1 MRNLSFRIA
10 LVSFHL
16 LWAAAVGFGQAQ
28 SKAVPGTKVKLTPPA
43 GFALSTQF
51 PGFMHEESGAS
62 IMVTEMPAPYSK
74 ITEAFTKESL
84 AKQGMTWLA
93 QRPHTISG
101 KPGVLLHL
109 RQSAQGTVYLKW
121 MVAVGTEQETVLIT
135 ATFPEAVKAQWS
147 AALEK
152 AVLGAQWDAT
162 ATVDPLEGLNFSIKD
177 EPEMKLARRMSSAL
191 LLTKDGT
198 LPGKPTNDP
207 MLVIASSISEVLIG
221 ELPQFAAA
229 RLNEITQITGA
240 AIKQQSAVT
249 IGGLKGSEII
259 AEAEWKTPQA
269 PVTVFLTVLQD
280 GNNYFII
287 QGFAARTEQQKYL
300 PIFKRIA
307 QSFQKK

>member
-1 MRNLSFRIA
+1 MKKLVGLSLLFSVSLLLTVSTA
-10 LVSFHL
+10 L
-16 LWAAAVGFGQAQ
+16 GQTQAT
-28 SKAVPGTKVKLTPPA
+28 AIPGTKVRLTPPA
-43 GFALSTQF
+43 GFAPSKQF
-51 PGFMHEESGAS
+51 PGFLHEESGAS

-84 AKQGMTWLA
+84 ATQGMTWLA

-101 KPGVLLHL
+101 KTGVLLHL

-121 MVAVGTEQETVLIT
+121 LIAVGTEQETVLIT

-147 AALEK
+147 AALEN
-152 AVLGAQWDAT
+152 AVLGAQWDA
-162 ATVDPLEGLNFSIKD
+162 AAVVDPLAGLNFSIKD

-198 LPGKPTNDP
+198 LPGKPTTDP

-221 ELPQFAAA
+221 DLPQFAAA

-240 AIKQQSAVT
+240 TIKQQSAVT

-269 PVTVFLTVLQD
+269 PVTVFLTMLQD